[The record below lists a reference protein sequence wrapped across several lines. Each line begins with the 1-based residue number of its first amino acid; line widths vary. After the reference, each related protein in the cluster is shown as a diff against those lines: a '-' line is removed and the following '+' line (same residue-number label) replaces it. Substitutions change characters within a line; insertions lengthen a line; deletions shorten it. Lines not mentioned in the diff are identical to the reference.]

1 MKSLLNT
8 YKDFLTEELDLAKLC
23 LMCKERK
30 TLTYAYLSLRIKWLE
45 FKLSVVEGLL

>member
-8 YKDFLTEELDLAKLC
+8 YKDYLTEELDLAKLR

-30 TLTYAYLSLRIKWLE
+30 TLAYACLNLRIKWLE
-45 FKLSVVEGLL
+45 FKLSVVESIK

>member
-8 YKDFLTEELDLAKLC
+8 YKDFLTEELDLAKLR

-30 TLTYAYLSLRIKWLE
+30 TLSYVCLNLRIKWLE